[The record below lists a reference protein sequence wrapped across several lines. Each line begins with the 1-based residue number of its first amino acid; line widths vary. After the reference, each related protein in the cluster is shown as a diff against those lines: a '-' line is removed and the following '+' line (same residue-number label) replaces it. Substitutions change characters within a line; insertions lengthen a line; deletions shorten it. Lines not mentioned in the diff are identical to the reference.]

1 MGKPETKKTATFLY
15 HTMVS
20 KKLDLMASRCYLM
33 AWPFFSKIGIVI
45 VFLLLPLLIFA
56 QSVSPKTKQQALSKK
71 AEWAKMAAIKL
82 ATGPQDSVVRIK
94 NLRTQLDSAKINEVI
109 AIKVFTQR
117 DIRLFNTLYI
127 NGFPIEN
134 LTPLKAS
141 DSEKIIYFRLG
152 KPVQSQLL
160 SFLESTPFETTVV
173 PVYFGVGANVKVN
186 LTVKD
191 TTVVKDPLTAVAK
204 TVIKDT
210 TVQVERGIIAKSNDP
225 VYVEVKQK
233 IKIGWVYAA
242 ALAVTFIIVLGL
254 FNQMLK
260 DNANLYYSLANT
272 QLFFWTVL
280 FVVAYLSICF
290 KTDTLPDIPLSVL
303 AILGI
308 SVSTTAVSKL
318 IDKNPAKAPIID
330 KNATSQGLFVDILS
344 DGVSINV
351 QRVQNVAFNA
361 FFGVLFLQKA
371 FSTNLLPDFDNNVLL
386 LLGISAGA
394 YAGLKNTE
402 PAKEQTE
409 EPVDTLGERGEIAKE
424 ADKAQAVRQE
434 NTDNAA
440 VTVADPTAAGSP
452 TDKAAPS
459 P

>member
-1 MGKPETKKTATFLY
+1 
-15 HTMVS
+15 
-20 KKLDLMASRCYLM
+20 MASRYYLM
-33 AWPFFSKIGIVI
+33 VWPFFSKIGIVTA
-45 VFLLLPLLIFA
+45 FFLLPLLIFA
-56 QSVSPKTKQQALSKK
+56 QNVNPKTKQQALSKK

-127 NGFPIEN
+127 NGFPVEK

-141 DSEKIIYFRLG
+141 DAEKIIYFKLG

-173 PVYFGVGANVKVN
+173 PVYFGVGANIKMN
-186 LTVKD
+186 LTVRD
-191 TTVVKDPLTAVAK
+191 TTVMKDPLTAVEK

-210 TVQVERGIIAKSNDP
+210 TVQVERSIIAKSNDP

-330 KNATSQGLFVDILS
+330 KDAKSQGLFVDILS

-409 EPVDTLGERGEIAKE
+409 EPVDTVEDRGQVAKE
-424 ADKAQAVRQE
+424 ADKAQSSGQE
-434 NTDNAA
+434 KVDVQTG
-440 VTVADPTAAGSP
+440 TAADTP
-452 TDKAAPS
+452 TDEAAQS
-459 P
+459 Q

>member
-1 MGKPETKKTATFLY
+1 
-15 HTMVS
+15 MVS
-20 KKLDLMASRCYLM
+20 KNLNLMAYRYYCM
-33 AWPFFSKIGIVI
+33 AGPFFNKIGII
-45 VFLLLPLLIFA
+45 AAFLLLPLSIFA
-56 QSVSPKTKQQALSKK
+56 QNVNPKVKQQALLKK
-71 AEWAKMAAIKL
+71 AEWSKLAAIKL
-82 ATGPQDSVVRIK
+82 ATGVQDSVVRIK

-134 LTPLKAS
+134 LKPLKAS
-141 DSEKIIYFRLG
+141 DSEKIIYFKLD

-160 SFLESTPFETTVV
+160 SFLERTPFETTVV

-191 TTVVKDPLTAVAK
+191 TTVIKDPLTAAAK
-204 TVIKDT
+204 IVIKDT

-225 VYVEVKQK
+225 IYVEVKQK

-242 ALAVTFIIVLGL
+242 ALAVGMIIVLGL
-254 FNQMLK
+254 FHDMLK
-260 DNANLYYSLANT
+260 DNSNLYYSLANT

-280 FVVAYLSICF
+280 FVIAYLSICF

-409 EPVDTLGERGEIAKE
+409 EPVDTLEERGEIAKG
-424 ADKAQAVRQE
+424 ADKAQTASPE
-434 NTDNAA
+434 NVDNAA
-440 VTVADPTAAGSP
+440 NAGAEPAVAPPTTGSP
-452 TDKAAPS
+452 PTDEAAPS